1 MEQTKILG
9 LDTITLNMLHG
20 SFYMYVIVIVTWI
33 SSFLANFLVD
43 IKGPALA
50 FLPVLAFEGGTR
62 RNIPKFEFQA
72 FVDSGAQQQ
81 LYQKAVLSILN
92 YVSYKKS
99 DLCQIPSID
108 KTTFQ
113 SVMSWC
119 VHVTHPLW
127 LKEGGMK
134 ISFHQIQNI
143 DSLEISH
150 LCPGQH
156 GFQVSYEL
164 LLVL

>member
-1 MEQTKILG
+1 MERYRMPGIFVNWVYVAKHLVVEAELG
-9 LDTITLNMLHG
+9 
-20 SFYMYVIVIVTWI
+20 Y
-33 SSFLANFLVD
+33 
-43 IKGPALA
+43 P
-50 FLPVLAFEGGTR
+50 
-62 RNIPKFEFQA
+62 FQA
-72 FVDSGAQQQ
+72 FLDSGAQQQ
-81 LYQKAVLSILN
+81 LYQKDVLSILN

-150 LCPGQH
+150 LCPSQH

>member
-1 MEQTKILG
+1 MFIQFSVIWDFLSHFCYLIIYNILLSWTTILSNTFQWDSFTLLVSSTPVDWELSKYFG
-9 LDTITLNMLHG
+9 LQ
-20 SFYMYVIVIVTWI
+20 
-33 SSFLANFLVD
+33 
-43 IKGPALA
+43 
-50 FLPVLAFEGGTR
+50 
-62 RNIPKFEFQA
+62 FQA
-72 FVDSGAQQQ
+72 FLDSGAQQQ

-143 DSLEISH
+143 DSLAISH
-150 LCPGQH
+150 LCLGQH